1 MPLFKQAVMLQH
13 ADEGRII
20 LRAQNGDEAAFE
32 ELIVFYSPALFRV
45 VVRMARD
52 ASEAEAIV
60 QEAFWRTWRSLGRYH
75 RDQPFFPYLVTIAL
89 NLLRDQWRKDKW
101 VECEGLGSD
110 FDLETASAPDVET
123 LVEEREVRND
133 LENAIHELPSP
144 YRAVIELRY
153 EEEMNYEEIARI
165 MQSPINTIRTHLHR
179 AKKLLQQ
186 GFEEKDWTTSV

>member
-1 MPLFKQAVMLQH
+1 MLHQAN
-13 ADEGRII
+13 EEEII
-20 LRAQNGDEAAFE
+20 LRAQNGDEEAFE
-32 ELIVFYSPALFRV
+32 SLIVFYSPALFRV

-60 QEAFWRTWRSLGRYH
+60 QEAFWRTWRSLGRY
-75 RDQPFFPYLVTIAL
+75 RNDQPFFPYLVTIAL
-89 NLLRDQWRKDKW
+89 NLLRDQWRKERW

-110 FDLETASAPDVET
+110 FDLKAASAPDIET

-133 LENAIHELPSP
+133 LENAISQLPSP

-153 EEEMNYEEIARI
+153 QNELDYEEIAQI
-165 MQSPINTIRTHLHR
+165 MQSPINTIRTHLYR

-186 GFEEKDWTTSV
+186 GFEEKEWITST